1 MDLNLIKEI
10 RVYGSS
16 INVLYVEDESGV
28 REQVLK
34 LLQKLFHCVDSAVD
48 GVDALV
54 QYRRKHYDLVITDL
68 KMPKMGGTELCTNII
83 STNKEQHII
92 VTSAHKES
100 EELLELINIGIM
112 AFVIK
117 PIDITILLKKLYTIT
132 RNIYANKMMK
142 YHYDEM
148 KKQISDDLQISE
160 EQELGNIDPLTSLY
174 NYKYFAECIDDPK
187 SSQCAILVSINDL
200 KLMSNYYSS
209 VHKNHLLYQVAH
221 MLKNE
226 AVRYECDI
234 FRISDDE
241 FVLLKKDVE
250 CSCESLEREAQHLYK
265 AIEKRRFKIV
275 GVEGVCINVTLGI
288 AQSKTRLTESLHKA
302 LFFAK
307 KHGLKH
313 ASFQNIPDD
322 TEGLKKIIEVKK
334 MLQNSIEQNLI
345 TPVYQPIV
353 MRDESIKYEVL
364 MRMRDERDEGTL
376 LAPALFLEVAKKHS
390 YYNEISQMVIFKA
403 LDYLSLRGETLSL
416 NISYADIKNIE
427 LMDRIEAIIV
437 SRSLGDKLVFEL
449 VESEEIEDTN
459 LVMAFISRFRKY
471 GVKIAIDDFGSGY
484 SNFANLFL
492 FSPDY
497 IKIDGSLVSNMLY
510 NQKVFLF
517 IETIIDFAHKL
528 GIEVI
533 AEFVSSQKLY
543 DALMELRVDGIQ
555 GYFVGVPNEKI

>member
-1 MDLNLIKEI
+1 
-10 RVYGSS
+10 
-16 INVLYVEDESGV
+16 
-28 REQVLK
+28 
-34 LLQKLFHCVDSAVD
+34 
-48 GVDALV
+48 
-54 QYRRKHYDLVITDL
+54 
-68 KMPKMGGTELCTNII
+68 
-83 STNKEQHII
+83 
-92 VTSAHKES
+92 
-100 EELLELINIGIM
+100 
-112 AFVIK
+112 
-117 PIDITILLKKLYTIT
+117 
-132 RNIYANKMMK
+132 
-142 YHYDEM
+142 
-148 KKQISDDLQISE
+148 
-160 EQELGNIDPLTSLY
+160 
-174 NYKYFAECIDDPK
+174 
-187 SSQCAILVSINDL
+187 
-200 KLMSNYYSS
+200 
-209 VHKNHLLYQVAH
+209 
-221 MLKNE
+221 
-226 AVRYECDI
+226 
-234 FRISDDE
+234 
-241 FVLLKKDVE
+241 
-250 CSCESLEREAQHLYK
+250 
-265 AIEKRRFKIV
+265 
-275 GVEGVCINVTLGI
+275 
-288 AQSKTRLTESLHKA
+288 
-302 LFFAK
+302 
-307 KHGLKH
+307 
-313 ASFQNIPDD
+313 
-322 TEGLKKIIEVKK
+322 
-334 MLQNSIEQNLI
+334 
-345 TPVYQPIV
+345 

-364 MRMRDERDEGTL
+364 MRMRDEKDEGTL

>member
-16 INVLYVEDESGV
+16 MNVLYVEDEISV

-48 GVDALV
+48 GVDALEK
-54 QYRRKHYDLVITDL
+54 YRHKNYDLVITDL
-68 KMPKMGGTELCTNII
+68 KMPKMGGTELCTNIA
-83 STNKEQHII
+83 STNKEQYIM

-100 EELLELINIGIM
+100 EELLELINLGIM
-112 AFVIK
+112 AFMIK
-117 PIDITILLKKLYTIT
+117 PIEIDLFLKKLYTIT

-148 KKQISDDLQISE
+148 KKQIDDDSQISA
-160 EQELGNIDPLTSLY
+160 EQELGNIDPLTSTY
-174 NYKYFAECIDDPK
+174 NYGYFIRRISDPK

-209 VHKNHLLYQVAH
+209 AHKNHLLYQVAH

-226 AVRYECDI
+226 AIRYECDI
-234 FRISDDE
+234 FRVSDDE
-241 FVLLKKDVE
+241 FVLLKKDGE
-250 CSCESLEREAQHLYK
+250 CDCESLEKEAQHLYK
-265 AIEKRRFKIV
+265 TLEKRRFKIV

-288 AQSKTRLTESLHKA
+288 AQSKTRLIESLHKA

-307 KHGLKH
+307 KQGLKY
-313 ASFQNIPDD
+313 ASFKNIPDD
-322 TEGLKKIIEVKK
+322 TDGLKKIIEVKR
-334 MLQNSIEQNLI
+334 MLQGSIEQDLI
-345 TPVYQPIV
+345 TPVYQPIL
-353 MRDESIKYEVL
+353 MRDKSVKYEVL
-364 MRMRDERDEGTL
+364 MRMRDERDEGML
-376 LAPALFLEVAKKHS
+376 LSPALFLDIAKKHS
-390 YYNEISQMVIFKA
+390 YYNEISQAVIFKA
-403 LDYLSLRGETLSL
+403 LEYLSMTQETFSL

-427 LMDRIEAIIV
+427 LMD
-437 SRSLGDKLVFEL
+437 SLESMIMDRALGKRVVFEL

-459 LVMAFISRFRKY
+459 LVMAFIGRFRKH

-497 IKIDGSLVSNMLY
+497 IKIDGSLISNMLY
-510 NQKVFLF
+510 NEKVFIF

-533 AEFVSSQKLY
+533 AEFVSSQKLQ
-543 DALMELRVDGIQ
+543 DVLMDLRVDGVQ
-555 GYFVGVPNEKI
+555 GYHIGLPNEKI